1 VDEHKRLLEDGREI
15 SVALKER
22 DAQGRKSATKFQFG
36 IGGGVAWVW
45 YQEDK
50 GGSDSRYVLE
60 EVLIYEAAEKFGG
73 YLERMQLRRCLA
85 NPSPLSAELV
95 EIDPSIKDMV
105 EHLEVEFGI
114 KLGTK

>member
-1 VDEHKRLLEDGREI
+1 MPSGDYLLRFCVPI
-15 SVALKER
+15 LFS
-22 DAQGRKSATKFQFG
+22 
-36 IGGGVAWVW
+36 
-45 YQEDK
+45 
-50 GGSDSRYVLE
+50 SRNVLE
-60 EVLIYEAAEKFGG
+60 EVLIYEAAELFGG

-114 KLGTK
+114 KLSTK